1 LVGIAYRF
9 NVSSH
14 VISFNFNDS
23 YGWYSSYD
31 DLNLLAYNSYFG
43 WSLLYS
49 YNAIPTK
56 PRLFASESIFAIM
69 DKVFELTGKQMRF
82 RDTNQYSHS
91 ELSHL

>member
-1 LVGIAYRF
+1 M
-9 NVSSH
+9 SSY
-14 VISFNFNDS
+14 VISFNFDDR

-31 DLNLLAYNSYFG
+31 DLNLLAYNSLFG

-56 PRLFASESIFAIM
+56 PRLVFSESVFGIM

-82 RDTNQYSHS
+82 RDNNKYSYS